1 MTKRILAL
9 ALALTLGLAGASAQ
23 ALVGA
28 YAIPE
33 TPGITQEARAAF
45 DAATAEL
52 CGCTYELVALLGTQV
67 VAGTNYR
74 LLCTAAP
81 VIPDAQTSYVLMTV
95 YVDLDGNA
103 EITAIDGIDVF

>member
-9 ALALTLGLAGASAQ
+9 ALARGRAGASAQ

-74 LLCTAAP
+74 LLCTAAS

-95 YVDLDGNA
+95 YADPDGNA